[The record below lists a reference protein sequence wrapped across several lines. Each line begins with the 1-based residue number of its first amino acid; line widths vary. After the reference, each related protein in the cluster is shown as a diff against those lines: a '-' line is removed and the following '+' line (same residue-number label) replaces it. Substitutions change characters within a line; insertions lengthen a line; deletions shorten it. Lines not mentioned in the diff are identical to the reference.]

1 MWLIKQMSTFSNY
14 FLEVLEKISLG
25 HLLKMTRMTETNQR
39 VKRDFYLLCCVSC
52 LLCKI
57 QKGCCRHFN

>member
-39 VKRDFYLLCCVSC
+39 VKRELDMA
-52 LLCKI
+52 
-57 QKGCCRHFN
+57 